1 MIKLETKKP
10 IKLKP
15 KEKRGPTYRAIKG
28 VEKGTGLQCSI
39 SNKSLKPL
47 WIHIN
52 ADLEQWPTWNNPC
65 FLGHFSSSSISPPAG
80 FSSVKCPQP
89 TLRSFHL
96 CLPSFIHFSH
106 FRKLSESS
114 ESTLAYI
121 YQCTT
126 FQKEALNSKLRLMY
140 IWMKYIH
147 TLMRTSYM
155 NLQTSMWE
163 DMTGRKFTTSVMLCH
178 VYSGGNLFSLILFIT
193 Y

>member
-1 MIKLETKKP
+1 MIKLNQRKKKKGSYLP
-10 IKLKP
+10 GPLKAL
-15 KEKRGPTYRAIKG
+15 RKG
-28 VEKGTGLQCSI
+28 QGCNVQSQTSSPAFIITTLNSHKCL
-39 SNKSLKPL
+39 
-47 WIHIN
+47 
-52 ADLEQWPTWNNPC
+52 LEQWPTWNNPC

-89 TLRSFHL
+89 TLRSLHL